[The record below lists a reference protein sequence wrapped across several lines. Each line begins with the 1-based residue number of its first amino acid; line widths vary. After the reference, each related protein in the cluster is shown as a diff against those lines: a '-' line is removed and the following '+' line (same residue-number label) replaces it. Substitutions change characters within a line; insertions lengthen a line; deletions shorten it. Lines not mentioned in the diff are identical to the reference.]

1 VTHPVIKAFEDG
13 LLTPIENVVGQ
24 TNFGMRQWSDSY
36 RQFAKLGGQSLQLHK
51 DKLGRQDHTVSWE
64 FRNWIWIRE
73 KWTVLVSKRGV
84 EFSISPDTPVEEAWS
99 LWREYLRALGL

>member
-1 VTHPVIKAFEDG
+1 M
-13 LLTPIENVVGQ
+13 VVK
-24 TNFGMRQWSDSY
+24 TDDEIAW
-36 RQFAKLGGQSLQLHK
+36 L
-51 DKLGRQDHTVSWE
+51 V